1 VLVSEAAQNALVG
14 EAKSVTEAFV
24 LVGTILFWSYA
35 MAWAGHR
42 FPAVARLLAPPP
54 RALIRDGTLNRR
66 AMRKEYVTEEELMS
80 HLRQQGVDAIEKVRT
95 ACLEPD
101 GTISVVRLDDGETGG
116 PPERRVG

>member
-1 VLVSEAAQNALVG
+1 M
-14 EAKSVTEAFV
+14 TEAFV

-101 GTISVVRLDDGETGG
+101 GTISVVRLDDGETSG